1 MEHDFQVRM
10 LKEKKQRVLIAGEV
24 SELAFEENLIDIA
37 MDASQLCIKEEW
49 DQIKD
54 RDLIVA

>member
-49 DQIKD
+49 D
-54 RDLIVA
+54 